1 MTALLNLKAPCRIL
15 VVLLCAV
22 FPLCLKAHPHNWI
35 TLKSEFIID
44 EKGLLTELHQYW
56 EFDVY
61 FSMMTLD
68 DVMHESRVQP
78 NSLQLLATDMVNNM
92 QSYRYFSQLQIDN
105 RAVALAKPTDY
116 ALSTVSHDGQQQ
128 LLLYMRF
135 QLPNPQQITDK
146 TLIWQVYDPTYFIDM
161 KHNDIS
167 QVIMRMENDK
177 QCSTAIE
184 QPKPSDDLLDYAL
197 SLDQS
202 EKNTQ
207 GLGAA
212 FAEKVIIQCANKA

>member
-1 MTALLNLKAPCRIL
+1 MTVSFKFTAQCRTLVFLLFVA
-15 VVLLCAV
+15 
-22 FPLCLKAHPHNWI
+22 FPLCLRAHPHNWI

-44 EKGLLTELHQYW
+44 KSGLLTELHQYW
-56 EFDVY
+56 QFDVY

-68 DVMHESRVQP
+68 DIMHESRVQP

-92 QSYRYFSQLQIDN
+92 QSYRYFSQLKIDN
-105 RAVALAKPTDY
+105 QAVALAKPIDY
-116 ALSTVSHDGQQQ
+116 ALSKVSNDGQQQ
-128 LLLYMRF
+128 LLLHMRF
-135 QLPNPQQITDK
+135 QLPTPQRVTDK

-161 KHNDIS
+161 RHNDTS
-167 QVIMRMENDK
+167 QIIVRRENGK

-184 QPKPSDDLLDYAL
+184 QPEPSNEMLDYAF
-197 SLDQS
+197 SLDQT

-212 FAEKVIIQCANKA
+212 FAEKVIIQCR